1 MGQLDDK
8 YLAGKG
14 KGFGSTVDSSMQYKE
29 NSSRRKQ
36 AMDLISAGVGSITS
50 RDQIINPATLID
62 PSMYEQTRRGRSQY
76 ESDLAALQNF
86 QAQQEAAYQ
95 EWYDSPE
102 QAALRERAAG
112 LNPDLIG
119 LDNAGESA
127 EALTSDA
134 VPGQNLPTNDE
145 VAFNAINAI
154 TSIASSC
161 ASLAGLPLQ
170 FAQLTGQKEIN
181 KGLQLDNEA
190 KSILN
195 NANLTSNVAG
205 DIEGLLA
212 TAVQAHNDSGS
223 TDPFDYDAFFGNDA
237 NFEPIK
243 ALYKDNP
250 RIDTVLS
257 LQRKQILKH
266 RKNMATLQK
275 DWASNQFD
283 FGQIASDPM
292 FSSDQKL
299 MLATNIPLQAYFFEV
314 RKAALERQRVYDEV
328 DAQIK
333 KGLDVQSAIDAAN
346 EQNEYL
352 AALDGR
358 KRAADEEFMRQCNR
372 AALNRKDQ
380 IDSNLFSLWSVNP
393 ATLEAQGSMYLLGGM
408 QSNNIKDFMLA
419 YSATY
424 MLNSKTID
432 PKTGL
437 PNTGSALTDWSIN
450 PLGVPSTSSVQPFI
464 PPGSVQIP

>member
-1 MGQLDDK
+1 MGQLDEK
-8 YLAGKG
+8 YLA
-14 KGFGSTVDSSMQYKE
+14 DLA
-29 NSSRRKQ
+29 NSKSPIASIEAHK
-36 AMDLISAGVGSITS
+36 AKLNSAFNAPTSGITS
-50 RDQIINPATLID
+50 RDDIINPYDVIN
-62 PSMYEQTRRGRSQY
+62 PSMYGQTRRGKAAY
-76 ESDLAALQNF
+76 ESDLARLQEI
-86 QAQQEAAYQ
+86 QKQQMASYE
-95 EWYDSPE
+95 EWYNSPE
-102 QAALRERAAG
+102 QAAIRERAAG

-119 LDNAGESA
+119 LDNAGEASQVA
-127 EALTSDA
+127 PGDA
-134 VPGQNLPTNDE
+134 VPGQNLPTNGE
-145 VAFNAINAI
+145 VAFNAITAI
-154 TSIASSC
+154 TSIASAG

-190 KSILN
+190 KTILN
-195 NANLTSNVAG
+195 TANLTSNVVSEI
-205 DIEGLLA
+205 DGLLA

-250 RIDTVLS
+250 RIDNVLS
-257 LQRKQILKH
+257 LQRKQMLKH
-266 RKNMATLQK
+266 RKNMAVLQK

-333 KGLDVQSAIDAAN
+333 KGLDVQTAIDAAN

-352 AALDGR
+352 ASLDGR
-358 KRAADEEFMRQCNR
+358 KRAADEAFMRQCNR
-372 AALNRKDQ
+372 AALYRKDQ
-380 IDSNLFSLWSVNP
+380 IDTNLFDLWNADPSSLQG
-393 ATLEAQGSMYLLGGM
+393 EAAMYLIGGM
-408 QSNNIKDFMLA
+408 HSKSWADFMGAYALA
-419 YSATY
+419 YQLTP
-424 MLNSKTID
+424 D
-432 PKTGL
+432 
-437 PNTGSALTDWSIN
+437 NTLGALRDS
-450 PLGVPSTSSVQPFI
+450 SSVSTPNADEWLKKLYEE
-464 PPGSVQIP
+464 GSFVD